1 MTTSSPPVFDFPMDD
16 VRRRVTKELELI
28 QTIGHLLQKAGE
40 VDAEVTLSGWALE
53 GAGSTIVNS
62 AAEVREILNDG
73 AKKAGQPSE

>member
-1 MTTSSPPVFDFPMDD
+1 MDE
-16 VRRRVTKELELI
+16 VRRRVIRQLELI

-62 AAEVREILNDG
+62 AAEVREILDEG
-73 AKKAGQPSE
+73 GPEREQPE